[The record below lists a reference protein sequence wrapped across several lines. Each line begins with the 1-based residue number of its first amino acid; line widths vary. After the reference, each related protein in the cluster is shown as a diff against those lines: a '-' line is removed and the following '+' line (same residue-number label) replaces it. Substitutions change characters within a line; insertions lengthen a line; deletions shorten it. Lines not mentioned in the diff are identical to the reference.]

1 MHTYKEI
8 HFTATK
14 HEKEKEREYQKSR
27 LIKAISYLLI
37 SQKVA
42 MFKFH
47 S

>member
-1 MHTYKEI
+1 MYTYKEI

-14 HEKEKEREYQKSR
+14 HEKEKEREYQKPR

-37 SQKVA
+37 SQKFA
-42 MFKFH
+42 LFKSH